1 MSSMLVSWPTATAM
15 LEGSE
20 VLLVVEDELHVRSL
34 ICSSL
39 RSLGYFVLEAK
50 HGEDAITVL
59 QDYHGPV
66 HLVVTDMV
74 MPTMGGAEL
83 IGLLHEWYPQLKVLF
98 VSAYSRELVED
109 KGVFFSGARHIAKP
123 FTPSVLARTIRGML
137 DE

>member
-20 VLLVVEDELHVRSL
+20 VLLVVEDEVHVRSL
-34 ICSSL
+34 LCSSL

-50 HGEDAITVL
+50 HGEDAMDVL

-66 HLVVTDMV
+66 HLVITDMV

-83 IGLLHEWYPQLKVLF
+83 IGLLHEWYPHLKVLF
-98 VSAYSRELVED
+98 VSAYSRELIESR
-109 KGVFFSGARHIAKP
+109 GVLFPGARYIPKP
-123 FTPSVLARTIRGML
+123 FTPRVLARTIRGIL